1 MVKSVDVNSNVRL
14 ADCAHAWRVS
24 VANIVETDTSLLAFG
39 RRANDP
45 VVLKVVKRA
54 GDEWDSG
61 DVVSAFN
68 GKGVVRVFEHTGGAL
83 LLERLT
89 PATPLVSV
97 VQDRGD
103 SDATDVLAGLI
114 DEMRGTEAPARCP
127 TVRQWGDGFDRY
139 LASGDKQ
146 ISRELVNEARDHY
159 LRLCASQ
166 QRVQLLHADLH
177 HYNVLWDSVR
187 GWTAVDPKGV
197 VGEIEYE
204 IGAAL
209 RNPME
214 MREFVIS
221 PSSVQNRV
229 ERFSSH
235 LGLDAN
241 RVLRWA
247 FGQAVLSAIWGVE
260 DGRAVDA
267 SNVGLRLAQTIGT
280 LLGRRA

>member
-1 MVKSVDVNSNVRL
+1 VVKSVDVNPNVRL

-24 VANIVETDTSLLAFG
+24 IANIVETDTSLLAFG

-45 VVLKVVKRA
+45 VVLKMVKRA

-61 DVVSAFN
+61 DIVAAFN
-68 GKGVVRVFEHTGGAL
+68 GTGVVRLFEHTGGAL

-97 VQDRGD
+97 VQDERD
-103 SDATDVLAGLI
+103 SEATDVLAGLI
-114 DEMRGTEAPARCP
+114 DEIRGTEAPARCP

-159 LRLCASQ
+159 LRLCGSQ

-209 RNPME
+209 RNPIE
-214 MREFVIS
+214 MPDGVTS
-221 PSSVQNRV
+221 PPRIRNRV
-229 ERFSSH
+229 DRFSSR
-235 LGLDAN
+235 LSLDAE
-241 RVLRWA
+241 RVLGWA
-247 FGQAVLSAIWGVE
+247 FAQAVLSAIWGVE

-267 SNVGLRLAQTIGT
+267 SNVGLRLARTIGT
-280 LLGRRA
+280 LLGRRV